1 LGIPEVGA
9 AVARDLAQ
17 HFRNL
22 ESLRKANR
30 EELQKVSGIGPTM
43 SDAICEFFRDKRNQR
58 VIDALLEAGL
68 EIIETKTARRQ
79 PLEGK
84 TFVFTGSLDRFS
96 RSEAEKLVES
106 LGGRA
111 TSSVSQQT
119 DYVVVGSEP
128 GSKFGH
134 AKSQG
139 LKTLS
144 ENQFLDLLREAGAN
158 V

>member
-1 LGIPEVGA
+1 L
-9 AVARDLAQ
+9 
-17 HFRNL
+17 
-22 ESLRKANR
+22 K
-30 EELQKVSGIGPTM
+30 
-43 SDAICEFFRDKRNQR
+43 
-58 VIDALLEAGL
+58 
-68 EIIETKTARRQ
+68 
-79 PLEGK
+79 GK

-111 TSSVSQQT
+111 TSAVSRQT

-128 GSKFGH
+128 GDKLDQ
-134 AKSQG
+134 AKAQG

-144 ENQFLDLLREAGAN
+144 ENRFLDLLREAGAD